1 MNLRGMEAHML
12 EAQDAI
18 VKQTVAMMESKA
30 AVFNKAMQVRAASL
44 RKCIHVMCVHIMCV
58 HVMCVHVMC
67 IQRGKFT
74 ATMSLRRTLPMEGC
88 WVPAYVRLAVL
99 L

>member
-1 MNLRGMEAHML
+1 ML